1 MLAMKLYMQNELG
14 EGENIPEFLSP
25 KRVIFILNSL
35 NIKSLYMQNNLMTK
49 AFFFSMKNQ
58 AYHLYFT
65 EFPCTEVKQRVAIE
79 AICHLKQC
87 P

>member
-35 NIKSLYMQNNLMTK
+35 NIKSLYMHNNLMTK
-49 AFFFSMKNQ
+49 AFFFQ
-58 AYHLYFT
+58 
-65 EFPCTEVKQRVAIE
+65 
-79 AICHLKQC
+79 
-87 P
+87 

>member
-1 MLAMKLYMQNELG
+1 MKLYMQNELG

-35 NIKSLYMQNNLMTK
+35 NIKSMYMRNMTK
-49 AFFFSMKNQ
+49 AFFFFQWKTKP
-58 AYHLYFT
+58 YHLYFT
-65 EFPCTEVKQRVAIE
+65 EFPSTEVKQRVAIE

-87 P
+87 PWK

>member
-35 NIKSLYMQNNLMTK
+35 NIKSMYMHNMTK
-49 AFFFSMKNQ
+49 AFLSMISTCQSGSPSFIVTLTNLQ
-58 AYHLYFT
+58 S
-65 EFPCTEVKQRVAIE
+65 C
-79 AICHLKQC
+79 
-87 P
+87 